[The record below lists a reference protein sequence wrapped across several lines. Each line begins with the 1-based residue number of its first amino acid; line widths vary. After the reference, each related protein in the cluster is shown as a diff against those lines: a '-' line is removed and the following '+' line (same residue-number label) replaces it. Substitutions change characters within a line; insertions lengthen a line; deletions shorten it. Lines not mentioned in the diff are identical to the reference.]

1 MTDLL
6 DAAQLRLN
14 FVHPAKQDVGKI
26 GETVSFVENQG
37 PAAGQFV
44 EKVVIKTA

>member
-1 MTDLL
+1 MTNLL

-14 FVHPAKQDVGKI
+14 FVHPEKQDVGKI

-37 PAAGQFV
+37 PATGQFV